1 MERKS
6 IWKNF
11 LILTIGSLI
20 VFHVDM
26 AGADEGSTQPT
37 ADDEGC
43 VLTTGDN

>member
-26 AGADEGSTQPT
+26 AQADEGSTHT
-37 ADDEGC
+37 TSDDEGC
-43 VLTTGDN
+43 VLSEDD